1 MKKNIIMLLAAALL
15 VVAGCKKDDNKDN
28 NANGEKMTFTSNLG
42 GGAKTAITGK
52 DMIWTDGDQ
61 IIINGET
68 FDSEIFDEGRLAK
81 FTGNVVEP
89 VYQAFYPI
97 GIYKGENS
105 YVLPATQTYSGN
117 TLSGVN
123 PMYARSTS
131 TSLDFHNICALVKL
145 DLTGTDIVTRIVA
158 AADQPLSGA
167 FSIAGDET
175 NGYYAQLT
183 SKDGAATVTLDCSNS
198 VVQLNET
205 TPTTFYMA
213 LPQGDFTNLTFTVEN
228 DKGMTA
234 IAKQLAL
241 CPLQAGHLSNEVAQV
256 VYNALPGVFSVSAT
270 KKVHFSKG
278 NLYWDGSAFR
288 FEANQ
293 WDYRHYSGKK
303 DDKAVI
309 DGMSQTTPSGTV
321 GSFFWSKTAS
331 VAYAGSYNDSGTS
344 NEDVFFTNGTQTTA
358 NPNFQVSGEAA
369 GTWRTLSYDE
379 WGYLLNTRANATS
392 LRRWKELD
400 GVTHKGLV
408 ILPDGTENPSEVL
421 DGITKTSDLATH
433 GAVFLPAAGKRSNS
447 SVFYVG
453 GSGNYWASNT
463 GYKLDPFGELMFRDF
478 VCDMYF
484 SEYDVRTHTDGGR
497 DDGYAVRLVL

>member
-1 MKKNIIMLLAAALL
+1 MKKTFLVLLGAALL

-28 NANGEKMTFTSNLG
+28 NANGEKMTFTSNFG
-42 GGAKTAITGK
+42 GGAKTAINEKEMT
-52 DMIWTDGDQ
+52 WTTGDQ

-105 YVLPATQTYSGN
+105 YELPATQTYSGN

-145 DLTGTDIVTRIVA
+145 DLTGTGIVTRIVA

-175 NGYYAQLT
+175 NGYYAQLD
-183 SKDGAATVTLDCSNS
+183 SKDAAATVTLDCSNS
-198 VVQLNET
+198 VVQLDAT

-256 VYNALPGVFSVSAT
+256 AFVPAGALPGVFSVSAT
-270 KKVHFSKG
+270 KKVHFSQG
-278 NLYWDGSAFR
+278 NLYYDGSKFQ

-293 WDYRHYSGKK
+293 YY
-303 DDKAVI
+303 
-309 DGMSQTTPSGTV
+309 TPSSWSTDHI
-321 GSFFWSKTAS
+321 SHFYWSKFAE
-331 VAYAGSYNDSGTS
+331 VACALSYSESGTS
-344 NEDVFFTNGTQTTA
+344 SSDVFFTNENETTA
-358 NPNFQVSGEAA
+358 NASFKVNVESKEQSG
-369 GTWRTLSYDE
+369 WRTLSNAE
-379 WGYLLNTRANATS
+379 WKYLLETS
-392 LRRWKELD
+392 ARMVNGKPCYSKAF
-400 GVTHKGLV
+400 GVTIESVTYNGV
-408 ILPDGTENPSEVL
+408 FVYPDNYNGDIVSSSMTW
-421 DGITKTSDLATH
+421 DDIHAAGIA
-433 GAVFLPAAGKRSNS
+433 FFPAAGNRENYVVDRVGNNGSYSSSSAYDSDGAIRMFFSATMFEGNNYVDRSLGIS
-447 SVFYVG
+447 
-453 GSGNYWASNT
+453 
-463 GYKLDPFGELMFRDF
+463 
-478 VCDMYF
+478 
-484 SEYDVRTHTDGGR
+484 
-497 DDGYAVRLVL
+497 VRLVIDVE

>member
-1 MKKNIIMLLAAALL
+1 MKKNIIMLLAATLL

-68 FDSEIFDEGRLAK
+68 FDSEIFNEGKLAK

-97 GIYKGENS
+97 GIYKGENN
-105 YVLPATQTYSGN
+105 YELPATQTRDGN

-145 DLTGTDIVTRIVA
+145 DLTGTGIVTRIVA

-175 NGYYAQLT
+175 NGYYAQLD
-183 SKDGAATVTLDCSNS
+183 SKDAAATVTLDCSNS
-198 VVQLNET
+198 VVQLNAT

-256 VYNALPGVFSVSAT
+256 AFVPAGALTGVFSVSAT

-278 NLYWDGSAFR
+278 NLYYDGSALN

-293 WDYRHYSGKK
+293 Y
-303 DDKAVI
+303 A
-309 DGMSQTTPSGTV
+309 TPS
-321 GSFFWSKTAS
+321 SFDASHVSHFTWSDNIASAVSTSNSGNNLFCDENHKVSVDGGDAIYYALSKDEWTYLFSNHTKKWAS
-331 VAYAGSYNDSGTS
+331 V
-344 NEDVFFTNGTQTTA
+344 NGVNGYVIA
-358 NPNFQVSGEAA
+358 PDDFSGELASSYADDAALAAA
-369 GTWRTLSYDE
+369 GNL
-379 WGYLLNTRANATS
+379 
-392 LRRWKELD
+392 
-400 GVTHKGLV
+400 
-408 ILPDGTENPSEVL
+408 
-421 DGITKTSDLATH
+421 
-433 GAVFLPAAGKRSNS
+433 VFLPAAGHRDGSN
-447 SVFYVG
+447 VYYVG
-453 GSGNYWASNT
+453 DNGLYWSSTALDEYYAYNVFFKSN
-463 GYKLDPFGELMFRDF
+463 LVHPDDNDSRLFG
-478 VCDMYF
+478 F
-484 SEYDVRTHTDGGR
+484 S
-497 DDGYAVRLVL
+497 VRLITESK

>member
-28 NANGEKMTFTSNLG
+28 NANGEKMTFTSNFG
-42 GGAKTAITGK
+42 GGAKTAINEKEMT
-52 DMIWTDGDQ
+52 WTTGDQ

-105 YVLPATQTYSGN
+105 YELPATQTYSGN

-183 SKDGAATVTLDCSNS
+183 SKDGAATVTLECGNG
-198 VVQLNET
+198 VQLDAT

-228 DKGMTA
+228 EAGNTT

-256 VYNALPGVFSVSAT
+256 AFGALTGVFSVSAT
-270 KKVHFSKG
+270 TTVEFAPG

-293 WDYRHYSGKK
+293 WSTKPTSNGQWDASHVSHFKWSDAANAVTGDYNYSG
-303 DDKAVI
+303 DLFCASNFAVT
-309 DGMSQTTPSGTV
+309 G
-321 GSFFWSKTAS
+321 
-331 VAYAGSYNDSGTS
+331 DSH
-344 NEDVFFTNGTQTTA
+344 
-358 NPNFQVSGEAA
+358 
-369 GTWRTLSYDE
+369 TWRTLSKAE
-379 WGYLLNTRANATS
+379 WNYLLNTRTNASS
-392 LRRWKELD
+392 LRAW
-400 GVTHKGLV
+400 VTLSDVSVSGLV
-408 ILPDGTENPSEVL
+408 LLPDGSTATAS
-421 DGITKTSDLATH
+421 GITMSSALAGS
-433 GAVFLPAAGKRSNS
+433 GAVFLPAAGIRIGTVVNFVGSLGYYWS
-447 SVFYVG
+447 STPSGDDEDGAYFLYFY
-453 GSGNYWASNT
+453 SGNAST
-463 GYKLDPFGELMFRDF
+463 DPDTRVYGRA
-478 VCDMYF
+478 VCL
-484 SEYDVRTHTDGGR
+484 VR
-497 DDGYAVRLVL
+497 

>member
-1 MKKNIIMLLAAALL
+1 MKKTFLVLLGAALL

-28 NANGEKMTFTSNLG
+28 NANGEKMTFTSNFG
-42 GGAKTAITGK
+42 GGAKTAINEKEMT
-52 DMIWTDGDQ
+52 WTTGDQ

-105 YVLPATQTYSGN
+105 YELPATQTYSGN

-145 DLTGTDIVTRIVA
+145 DLTGTGIVTRIVA

-175 NGYYAQLT
+175 NGYYAQLD
-183 SKDGAATVTLDCSNS
+183 SKDAAATVTLDCSNS
-198 VVQLNET
+198 VVQLNAT

-256 VYNALPGVFSVSAT
+256 AFVPAPGVFSVSNT
-270 KKVHFSKG
+270 KKVCFSKG
-278 NLYWDGSAFR
+278 NL
-288 FEANQ
+288 
-293 WDYRHYSGKK
+293 
-303 DDKAVI
+303 
-309 DGMSQTTPSGTV
+309 
-321 GSFFWSKTAS
+321 
-331 VAYAGSYNDSGTS
+331 
-344 NEDVFFTNGTQTTA
+344 
-358 NPNFQVSGEAA
+358 
-369 GTWRTLSYDE
+369 
-379 WGYLLNTRANATS
+379 
-392 LRRWKELD
+392 
-400 GVTHKGLV
+400 
-408 ILPDGTENPSEVL
+408 
-421 DGITKTSDLATH
+421 
-433 GAVFLPAAGKRSNS
+433 
-447 SVFYVG
+447 
-453 GSGNYWASNT
+453 
-463 GYKLDPFGELMFRDF
+463 
-478 VCDMYF
+478 
-484 SEYDVRTHTDGGR
+484 
-497 DDGYAVRLVL
+497 

>member
-1 MKKNIIMLLAAALL
+1 MKKNIIMLLAATLL

-105 YVLPATQTYSGN
+105 YELPATQTRDGN

-198 VVQLNET
+198 VVQLDAT

-228 DKGMTA
+228 DKGITA

-256 VYNALPGVFSVSAT
+256 AFGALTGVFSVSAT
-270 KKVHFSKG
+270 TTVEFAPG

-293 WDYRHYSGKK
+293 WSTKP
-303 DDKAVI
+303 A
-309 DGMSQTTPSGTV
+309 SSGTWDASHV
-321 GSFFWSKTAS
+321 SHFYWSKTAS
-331 VAYAGSYNDSGTS
+331 VAYAKDYSDDGASTG
-344 NEDVFFTNGTQTTA
+344 DVFFTNA
-358 NPNFQVSGEAA
+358 SDFQVNGEDA
-369 GTWRTLSYDE
+369 GTWRTLSKAE
-379 WGYLLNTRANATS
+379 WDYLLNTRTNASS
-392 LRRWKELD
+392 LRAW
-400 GVTHKGLV
+400 VTLSDVSVSGLV
-408 ILPDGTENPSEVL
+408 LLPDGSTATAS
-421 DGITKTSDLATH
+421 GITTSSALADA
-433 GAVFLPAAGKRSNS
+433 GAVFLPAAGLRLGTD
-447 SVFYVG
+447 VYYVG
-453 GSGNYWASNT
+453 SDGIYWSSTPYEFYEDFAFSMYFNSGNVYTN
-463 GYKLDPFGELMFRDF
+463 
-478 VCDMYF
+478 
-484 SEYDVRTHTDGGR
+484 YDYRNSGL
-497 DDGYAVRLVL
+497 AVRLVR

>member
-1 MKKNIIMLLAAALL
+1 MKKTFLVLLGAALL

-28 NANGEKMTFTSNLG
+28 NANGEKMTFTSNFG
-42 GGAKTAITGK
+42 GGAKTAINEKEMT
-52 DMIWTDGDQ
+52 WTTGDQ

-105 YVLPATQTYSGN
+105 YELPATQTYSGN

-145 DLTGTDIVTRIVA
+145 DLTGTGIVTRIVA

-175 NGYYAQLT
+175 NGYYAQLD
-183 SKDGAATVTLDCSNS
+183 SKDAAATVTLDCSNS
-198 VVQLNET
+198 VVQLNAT

-256 VYNALPGVFSVSAT
+256 AFVPAGALTGVFSVSTT

-278 NLYWDGSAFR
+278 NLQATYNGSAYTFG
-288 FEANQ
+288 FASNQ
-293 WDYRHYSGKK
+293 YSYVGNAAGNTTIDSQTSGAVVDLFGWSTATTNYGISTSTDDVYSGNFA
-303 DDKAVI
+303 DWGKAVG
-309 DGMSQTTPSGTV
+309 DGI
-321 GSFFWSKTAS
+321 
-331 VAYAGSYNDSGTS
+331 
-344 NEDVFFTNGTQTTA
+344 
-358 NPNFQVSGEAA
+358 
-369 GTWRTLSYDE
+369 TWRTLTTAEWQYLFSYGD
-379 WGYLLNTRANATS
+379 YANS
-392 LRRWKELD
+392 IRVDKYNY
-400 GVTHKGLV
+400 GVTVCGKANCVVL
-408 ILPDGTENPSEVL
+408 LPDDWKWEGTVGAGWQAGGYSEETQV
-421 DGITKTSDLATH
+421 KWSAMVAA
-433 GAVFLPAAGKRSNS
+433 GAVCLPAAGYRKGS
-447 SVFYVG
+447 SVRYG
-453 GSGNYWASNT
+453 GSFGQYWSSSASDRWAA
-463 GYKLDPFGELMFRDF
+463 YYLDFYNEVTPNSNQ
-478 VCDMYF
+478 Y
-484 SEYDVRTHTDGGR
+484 RTSGCS
-497 DDGYAVRLVL
+497 VRLVAED